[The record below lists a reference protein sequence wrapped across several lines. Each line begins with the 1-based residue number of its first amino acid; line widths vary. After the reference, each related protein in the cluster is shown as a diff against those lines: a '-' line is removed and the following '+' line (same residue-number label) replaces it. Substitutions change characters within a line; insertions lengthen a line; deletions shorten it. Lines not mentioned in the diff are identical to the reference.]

1 MNTPTTTMDMKTTIE
16 ILGSAA
22 QYDQRVLLLLR
33 DTAAFDLR
41 TFPDFWEFPLTSGKA
56 RAVRD
61 TCQHQIESM
70 ELYNDPRGLAP
81 CFI

>member
-1 MNTPTTTMDMKTTIE
+1 MNKSTTTKPMETTIE
-16 ILGSAA
+16 IIGEAA
-22 QYDQRVLLLLR
+22 QYNQRVLLLLR